1 MRWMRLERLYSHPHQ
16 ALRASFS
23 HRVKPFTRRKTQFMT
38 VRSIHARLRA
48 IHDRKV
54 NSPFNP
60 PVDFFDRLRLGLTT
74 FGLRLQT
81 AHCAVCFTPTHPLHK
96 GALHAT
102 GGSNS
107 CAVTRNSLLTDE
119 LTSKL
124 VVKRLRREFSLRSV
138 I

>member
-1 MRWMRLERLYSHPHQ
+1 MDEVGKRMRLERLYSHPHQ

-60 PVDFFDRLRLGLTT
+60 PVDFIDRLRLGLTT

-81 AHCAVCFTPTHPLHK
+81 AHCAVCLTPTHPLHK
-96 GALHAT
+96 GAFHARLRAILVA
-102 GGSNS
+102 SAIIHYMQK
-107 CAVTRNSLLTDE
+107 AVCNI
-119 LTSKL
+119 
-124 VVKRLRREFSLRSV
+124 VCKRLFLTV
-138 I
+138 YFL